1 MHDQRSRPTA
11 SDDSPEAQ
19 ERRDQL
25 AILVTVIDLHPVQVT
40 LSELLRELVLDP
52 DDFGEGDRV
61 KRAVRDLAGVGL
73 LHRHDF
79 RNRPDALVVPTR
91 VALRASE
98 LLADDE

>member
-1 MHDQRSRPTA
+1 MRNQRSLPRP
-11 SDDSPEAQ
+11 SDDAPAAD

-25 AILVTVIDLHPVQVT
+25 AVLVTVIDLHPVQVT

-61 KRAVRDLAGVGL
+61 KRAIRDLAGVGL
-73 LHRHDF
+73 LHHHDF

-98 LLADDE
+98 LLTDDE